1 MVGGAD
7 LVCVLVPT
15 HFSPPASYEYHP
27 HVDTATGCEGD
38 HEAFSVILKPSGTGL
53 KLVRHR
59 VSCARLAGDG
69 HVNTICRGMNH

>member
-15 HFSPPASYEYHP
+15 DFSPPASYEYIHP
-27 HVDTATGCEGD
+27 HVDTAT
-38 HEAFSVILKPSGTGL
+38 ATGRCGIAL
-53 KLVRHR
+53 AV
-59 VSCARLAGDG
+59 ARLAGDG